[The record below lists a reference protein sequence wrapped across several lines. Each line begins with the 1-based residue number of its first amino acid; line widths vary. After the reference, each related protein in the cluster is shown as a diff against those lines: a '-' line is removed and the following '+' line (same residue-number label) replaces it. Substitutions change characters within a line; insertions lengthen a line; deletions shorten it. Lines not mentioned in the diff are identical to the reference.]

1 MTTREP
7 SVIPSVKGDHQSM
20 GFSSLLCTAVSGLCG
35 VTYLYRTERT
45 LSDSLPMPL
54 QSVGVTHLFLLVLS
68 YLDMSYL

>member
-1 MTTREP
+1 MTTHEQ

-20 GFSSLLCTAVSGLCG
+20 RFSSLLCTAVSGLCG
-35 VTYLYRTERT
+35 VTYLYRSERA

-68 YLDMSYL
+68 YLDMSHL